1 LKYSLLNNKA
11 IIKLGVTDI
20 FYTYINQAVNQ
31 FEGLYGTYYNRN
43 ENRRFNLS
51 LSYKFSG
58 KVTAPKKAQSNKEEL
73 ERIK

>member
-1 LKYSLLNNKA
+1 MKYSLLNNKA